1 MFNSILKQ
9 CTLSCTKQIT
19 VPFQFRSLSF
29 NTASLKDNKELE
41 NNTNEGWLK
50 KLLVRRIEPT
60 KEQHS
65 RMLSDKEVIYE
76 LQTHNVRPDS
86 TDNYMKNYEQVV
98 QLCQK
103 IPNLKYELIGSW
115 SVRVGD
121 LDQYVHLWKHQGGY
135 AEIDKTNNILIQ
147 NQEYAKLRNQC
158 GQFLRSRH
166 LQYLLA
172 FSFWPSIELKSGS
185 NIYEIRSYSL
195 KPGTMIEWGNN
206 WARAINHRRSN
217 DEPFAGFFSQ
227 VGRLYNVHH
236 FWCYKN
242 LEVRTQTREAAW
254 MSPGWDECVAYTVP
268 LIKEMQSKILHPTPF
283 SPTQ

>member
-1 MFNSILKQ
+1 
-9 CTLSCTKQIT
+9 
-19 VPFQFRSLSF
+19 
-29 NTASLKDNKELE
+29 
-41 NNTNEGWLK
+41 
-50 KLLVRRIEPT
+50 
-60 KEQHS
+60 
-65 RMLSDKEVIYE
+65 MLSDKEVIYE

-86 TDNYMKNYEQVV
+86 INEYIKNYEQLV
-98 QLCQK
+98 QLCQE
-103 IPNLKYELIGSW
+103 IPDLKYELVGSW
-115 SVRVGD
+115 SVHVGD

-135 AEIDKTNNILIQ
+135 AAIDKTNSILKDNKEHSQ
-147 NQEYAKLRNQC
+147 LRVER
-158 GQFLRSRH
+158 GRFLRSRH
-166 LQYLLA
+166 LQYMLA